1 MQGSAAPFCAFLAQ
15 LESGSFIWNGI
26 IKWVESSGGCVCMF
40 ILCGLPKILSAVN
53 AWRCQDSSYFSKI
66 FFFLTALLSRKA
78 HFFFPLSLLRVGGQ
92 REQSKDDPAAID
104 PMLPAWALSNSLEG

>member
-1 MQGSAAPFCAFLAQ
+1 
-15 LESGSFIWNGI
+15 
-26 IKWVESSGGCVCMF
+26 MF

-66 FFFLTALLSRKA
+66 FLFFNCITQQKST
-78 HFFFPLSLLRVGGQ
+78 FFPPSLLRVGGQ

-104 PMLPAWALSNSLEG
+104 PMLPAWALSNSFEG